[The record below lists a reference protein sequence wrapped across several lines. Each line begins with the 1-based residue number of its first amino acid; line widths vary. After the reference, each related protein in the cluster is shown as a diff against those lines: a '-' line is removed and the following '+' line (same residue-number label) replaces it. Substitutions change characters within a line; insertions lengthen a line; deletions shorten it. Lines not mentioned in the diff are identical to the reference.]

1 MFPHRKAR
9 EFASIGFYFNHSTDT
24 VGPPVLPV
32 LGIARPPVLP
42 VSEAEHTLLVLLASP
57 LLPRRE
63 EPHIVTMTMTMTLDL
78 ERRC

>member
-1 MFPHRKAR
+1 MTHRSSKQGYK
-9 EFASIGFYFNHSTDT
+9 FDSKKST